1 MSMALFLNSKKQLS
15 GEELLII
22 NNFFK
27 ENKIAEIKLCP
38 ASKFLNLDGV
48 SYYFDSMWI
57 PFLRPLSEFKHLE
70 SNEYGKLISIFT
82 TIKKAINYLLNGKH
96 SVKLFLASVDD
107 KATLIKTTSKLKFS
121 DIDEFKSFE
130 WGALY
135 EIFY

>member
-57 PFLRPLSEFKHLE
+57 PFF
-70 SNEYGKLISIFT
+70 
-82 TIKKAINYLLNGKH
+82 
-96 SVKLFLASVDD
+96 
-107 KATLIKTTSKLKFS
+107 
-121 DIDEFKSFE
+121 
-130 WGALY
+130 
-135 EIFY
+135 

>member
-1 MSMALFLNSKKQLS
+1 
-15 GEELLII
+15 
-22 NNFFK
+22 
-27 ENKIAEIKLCP
+27 
-38 ASKFLNLDGV
+38 
-48 SYYFDSMWI
+48 MWI

-82 TIKKAINYLLNGKH
+82 TIKKSINYLLAENH